1 MFKKNNF
8 VFGFSL
14 ALSITLAVFGLLYA
28 INFYILSEMFG
39 RPVLGESTLLIVAL
53 GMNLFVVNY
62 YTRYKANA
70 TAKGVIAFTFVCAA
84 YIIYTYFGTELGI
97 RSSSSQP

>member
-8 VFGFSL
+8 FFGFSL
-14 ALSITLAVFGLLYA
+14 ALSITLAVFGLLYV
-28 INFYILSEMFG
+28 INNFVLAEMFG

-84 YIIYTYFGTELGI
+84 YIIYTYFGVELGL
-97 RSSSSQP
+97 RKPSAQP